1 MRQKEL
7 DWQNCLNDVRIGLLP
22 KKTRKLLKTRVGVE
36 LKNDFGIK
44 PTKLFSTNYSV
55 DYINNKE
62 LDILA
67 ESDPEFF
74 EYNMEIHVYPGVK
87 NKDYAIDKYKKN
99 CNAPETL
106 QLCVGAQV
114 MLLWNLDTD
123 GGLVNGSRG
132 VVTSFVGDI
141 PMVKFLNGRELLID
155 YNVWE
160 SEEQDKKI
168 LRVVQL
174 PLKLAYALTVH
185 RSQGCSLDYAEIDL
199 SNTFEYGMAYVALS
213 RVKKLE
219 GLSIIDI
226 NFDKIKANEKAIAFY
241 KGLLEE

>member
-1 MRQKEL
+1 MSLPSEHPHETSTPPLAGDEL
-7 DWQNCLNDVRIGLLP
+7 PVLDGEFTSTQEEPTQLP
-22 KKTRKLLKTRVGVE
+22 V
-36 LKNDFGIK
+36 
-44 PTKLFSTNYSV
+44 PTGPLRSQH
-55 DYINNKE
+55 
-62 LDILA
+62 
-67 ESDPEFF
+67 SD
-74 EYNMEIHVYPGVK
+74 
-87 NKDYAIDKYKKN
+87 
-99 CNAPETL
+99 
-106 QLCVGAQV
+106 
-114 MLLWNLDTD
+114 
-123 GGLVNGSRG
+123 SRG
-132 VVTSFVGDI
+132 EAKRPSFWKRFKLRSRIAAPADSASVSDMTARLDAI
-141 PMVKFLNGRELLID
+141 EQAVEHFDTTLETQLEAVNARLED
-155 YNVWE
+155 VWE